1 MIIKKVVLH
10 NWQGY
15 YGTCEFNFDGSAGR
29 SSGFIYADNTIGKTA
44 FWEAFQFV
52 LFGRVERRK
61 MPKVYKP
68 IIAEDSG
75 DYPLLNTDEY
85 GKVGARFFVEVFFSH
100 DGSEYRLYRGYK
112 PRFQNKPVTLANDLV
127 PDISL
132 ENLSERGNERHVTP
146 EDRWI
151 KENILPDRLSKF
163 FLFDGERLEEYE
175 DLMEDEEDIDLRT
188 DIENIIRIPI
198 LSEGVRAFN
207 TSSSRFGVLQAK
219 AKNSLDKNKERAKT
233 FDLLSKELKESEE
246 SLKKLL
252 AEKEEFEK
260 QLGEVDQWLLDNNK
274 TKEAVIKLEA
284 IKEKIRDGRKAE
296 SGFRKDIIREME
308 GAWRVIISPM
318 VNRSKEKLE
327 KEAEDQK
334 NHIMQMQSI
343 DDRIRHLKHELD
355 GEPCEVCKRARD
367 APSPERVNEAEKE
380 ISNLEAEFEKH
391 NLDSRYPTQ
400 EQYTIRKMALNSLGS
415 RESDLSVLFEKEDA
429 LMDQIKSLREAK
441 KDKEKQEEEL
451 SEEKDRLVKSKLL
464 EKKSIEEK
472 MSQASK
478 DETVVRMTIEG
489 YLQKLQEF
497 TDTGAIDEKE
507 PGKIR
512 KFRRSREIADGLRDV
527 FKDSLEEYRELMRKK
542 VERRASETFLQIS
555 NNRKHYKGLKITD
568 KYAVSIINKK
578 GKRDAGSQAQSL
590 VMAYSIIEALSSC
603 SGFVFPLIIDTPGRG
618 LAKSNVSSVYDFFID
633 SDRQVI
639 FLPNDLE
646 LDPDIG
652 DKKYRKKVAATYELI
667 KVDEDR
673 TEVLERE
680 VTNLR

>member
-1 MIIKKVVLH
+1 
-10 NWQGY
+10 
-15 YGTCEFNFDGSAGR
+15 
-29 SSGFIYADNTIGKTA
+29 
-44 FWEAFQFV
+44 
-52 LFGRVERRK
+52 
-61 MPKVYKP
+61 
-68 IIAEDSG
+68 
-75 DYPLLNTDEY
+75 
-85 GKVGARFFVEVFFSH
+85 
-100 DGSEYRLYRGYK
+100 
-112 PRFQNKPVTLANDLV
+112 
-127 PDISL
+127 
-132 ENLSERGNERHVTP
+132 
-146 EDRWI
+146 
-151 KENILPDRLSKF
+151 
-163 FLFDGERLEEYE
+163 
-175 DLMEDEEDIDLRT
+175 
-188 DIENIIRIPI
+188 
-198 LSEGVRAFN
+198 
-207 TSSSRFGVLQAK
+207 
-219 AKNSLDKNKERAKT
+219 
-233 FDLLSKELKESEE
+233 SEE

-652 DKKYRKKVAATYELI
+652 DKKYRKK
-667 KVDEDR
+667 
-673 TEVLERE
+673 
-680 VTNLR
+680 